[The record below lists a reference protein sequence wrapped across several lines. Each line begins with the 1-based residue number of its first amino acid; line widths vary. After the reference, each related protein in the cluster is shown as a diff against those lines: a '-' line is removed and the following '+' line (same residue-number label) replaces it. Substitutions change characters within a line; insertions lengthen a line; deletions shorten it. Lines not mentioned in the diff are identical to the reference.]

1 MIHKIELQYSKYLLE
16 MKTNIIQFNMHVH
29 SHFRDRKDLD
39 QTRIKSDEDAVT
51 EVIHTIDAFVSP
63 AFQND
68 HTELDRPSR

>member
-1 MIHKIELQYSKYLLE
+1 
-16 MKTNIIQFNMHVH
+16 MKTNTIQFNMHAH

-51 EVIHTIDAFVSP
+51 EVTHTIDASVSP